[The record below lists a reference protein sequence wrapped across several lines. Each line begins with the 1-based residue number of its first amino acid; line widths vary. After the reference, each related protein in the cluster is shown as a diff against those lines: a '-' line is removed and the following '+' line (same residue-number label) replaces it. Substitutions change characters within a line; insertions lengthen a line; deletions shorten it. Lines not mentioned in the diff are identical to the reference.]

1 VTEPEPP
8 APRRRLDPLVLIL
21 IGVAF
26 GVAMVA
32 MNRLRVGMYVVAG
45 SLAAAAVLRLVLR
58 PRAAASLVVRG
69 RHIDVFVLA
78 ALAAA
83 IATLAA
89 ITPLHSVG

>member
-1 VTEPEPP
+1 MTESEPP
-8 APRRRLDPLVLIL
+8 PPRRRLDPLLPVL

-26 GVAMVA
+26 GVTLVA
-32 MNRLRVGMYVVAG
+32 MNRLRAGMYVVAG
-45 SLAAAAVLRLVLR
+45 SLAVAALLRLVLR